1 MLSMTVP
8 GDPLLSWRNSKSS
21 TNVPLPT
28 VSAATSIELS
38 TPLDVAVNIGAVEF
52 APA

>member
-1 MLSMTVP
+1 
-8 GDPLLSWRNSKSS
+8 
-21 TNVPLPT
+21 